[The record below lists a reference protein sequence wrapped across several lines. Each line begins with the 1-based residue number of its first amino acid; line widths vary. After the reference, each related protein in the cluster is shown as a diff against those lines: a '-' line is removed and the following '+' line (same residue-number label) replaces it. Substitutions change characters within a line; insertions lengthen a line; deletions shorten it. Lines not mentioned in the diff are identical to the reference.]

1 MRRGMFGVLAAVA
14 LVGQTPAPLG
24 QAARPEFEVAS
35 IKPSLPDEFNR
46 VGAGMHIDGSQ
57 VSFKFF
63 SLDDFIAAA
72 YRVKRYQISSPDWM
86 ASERFDITAK
96 LPAGGLAKDVGLM
109 LQALLE
115 DRFQMKMHRDSKEF
129 PVYGL
134 VVDKGGLKMQE
145 SAPDPPK
152 TTHDDRRGVDVAAT
166 SRPGGVTVGLGNGA
180 YYTFADNKLEGR
192 KMSFSGL
199 APLLSAFMDRPVVD
213 MTNLTGKYDFVLELS
228 PEDFRA
234 MGIRSAISAG
244 VALPPQAIQMAQAA
258 SGDSLTVAMQKLGL
272 KLESRKAPLEV
283 LVIDH
288 AEKTPSDN

>member
-1 MRRGMFGVLAAVA
+1 MRQVLLGALTSVFLFGQSPV
-14 LVGQTPAPLG
+14 
-24 QAARPEFEVAS
+24 ARPEFEVAS
-35 IKPSLPDEFNR
+35 IKPSPPDEFNR
-46 VGAGMHIDGSQ
+46 VGAGLHLDGSQ

-63 SLDDFIAAA
+63 SLDEYIVVA

-96 LPAGGLAKDVGLM
+96 LPSGGSAKDVAVM

-115 DRFQMKMHRDSKEF
+115 DRFQMKMHRESKEF

-145 SAPDPPK
+145 APPAPPK
-152 TTHDDRRGVDVAAT
+152 EVQNDRRGFDAATT
-166 SRPGGVTVGLGNGA
+166 SRPGGITVDYGDGA
-180 YYTFADNKLEGR
+180 YFTFADNKIEGR
-192 KMSFSGL
+192 KMTAANL
-199 APLLSAFMDRPVVD
+199 APMLSAFMDRPVVD
-213 MTNLTGKYDFVLELS
+213 MTNLKGNYDFVLELS

-244 VALPPQAIQMAQAA
+244 VALPPQAIQMAEAA
-258 SGDSLTVAMQKLGL
+258 SGDSLSNAMQKLGL

-283 LVIDH
+283 IVIDH